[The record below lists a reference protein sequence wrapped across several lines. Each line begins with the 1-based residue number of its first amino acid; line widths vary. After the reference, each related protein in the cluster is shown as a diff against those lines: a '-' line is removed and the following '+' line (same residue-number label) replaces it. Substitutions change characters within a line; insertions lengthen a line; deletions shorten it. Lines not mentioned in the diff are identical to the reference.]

1 MRLQLVM
8 RRRAMMRRVV
18 VLHHASIAASMT
30 DMSVFATTR
39 IIPAQFGTM
48 V

>member
-1 MRLQLVM
+1 MRLQLVL
-8 RRRAMMRRVV
+8 RRRAMMSRAV

-39 IIPAQFGTM
+39 IILAQFGTT

>member
-1 MRLQLVM
+1 MRLQLVL
-8 RRRAMMRRVV
+8 RRRAMMRRAV
-18 VLHHASIAASMT
+18 VLHRASMVASMT

-39 IIPAQFGTM
+39 IILAQFGTT